1 MAELFAAVE
10 SETDAISAPM
20 VLFCLKCN
28 VIVGDSYSLLKIN
41 GEMNTITFTGAS
53 NVSRSADVYTS
64 KSGADVGS
72 TYFRF
77 NCSSCQ
83 AALGRYYL
91 TTSKDLDD
99 LREKFTFTVDSL
111 GSYEL
116 GKAHHGKAPE
126 FLVFDSVLPDMAV
139 TAPAVEGAGA
149 EGSVGVGPGPNR
161 DMKMLAEELDK
172 TMLVMMALLERMDQQ
187 EEATQRLSQ
196 HVSAL
201 VGAGAQPQDP
211 PSQPRAEKRNID
223 DGSNSGFPRSSESNK
238 RPTRS

>member
-1 MAELFAAVE
+1 MAGNNEVFAAVE
-10 SETDAISAPM
+10 TEADAISAPM
-20 VLFCLKCN
+20 VFFCLKCQ

-41 GEMNTITFTGAS
+41 ADMNTMTLTGAS

-64 KSGADVGS
+64 KSGPDVGS

-116 GKAHHGKAPE
+116 GKAQHGKAPDLVAE
-126 FLVFDSVLPDMAV
+126 SVFDGTES
-139 TAPAVEGAGA
+139 TGAVEGGVRIDEGEDIDRGA
-149 EGSVGVGPGPNR
+149 LKEDITKIQHVVMELIER
-161 DMKMLAEELDK
+161 VARQEQTTQRITQHLA
-172 TMLVMMALLERMDQQ
+172 MLVSTGAPQ
-187 EEATQRLSQ
+187 
-196 HVSAL
+196 VSL
-201 VGAGAQPQDP
+201 P
-211 PSQPRAEKRNID
+211 QPREM
-223 DGSNSGFPRSSESNK
+223 NSGISNDSNNGFPQHSSSSSQSNK
-238 RPTRS
+238 RSRS